1 MMLDRIFDIVDF
13 QIKRHP
19 TKEALSYEMDGT
31 WKRYSSQEIKT
42 KILQT
47 AQGLLSTG
55 LQRNDTIVIIPQAA
69 APHALFLDLAV
80 QMIGLL
86 PLVAHSTFTKDQID
100 HIIKEADPKAI
111 FYANEELKERL
122 DIDHIP
128 AYFIA
133 ESPGS
138 EYQEAFVKEKFDEEA
153 IIKIADT
160 ITPQDLAMVI
170 YTSGSTGLPKGVML
184 THGNIMS
191 NLSAVMSMLP
201 VGPQARTITFLPIS
215 HILERASVYMSLSMG
230 FRIHVLDDISR
241 LQETMAEVRPEFI
254 SAVPRIIEKML
265 DGLQDYRSEKGFFT
279 KKLLKWAIEVGLK
292 YEPHKG
298 FKPHYAFNNII
309 ARYVVL
315 SKLRKATG
323 GKIKGLVVGGAHL
336 RPDLAHMLE
345 VAGISV
351 REGYGMTETSPI
363 ITINRFEPGM
373 SKIGTVGLPISN
385 VEIKLDKEDGDI
397 GGEILVKGPNVTSG
411 YYKHPE
417 LDQELFNKD
426 GWLKTGDIGT
436 LDEKGFLKIT
446 DRRKNIF
453 KTSAGKYVAPQ
464 LLENLFGTSLY
475 LNQILVI
482 GFHKPYITALV
493 VPNYFALE
501 KWAAD
506 NDIHWTSPTYMAHN
520 IKVREKIEEDI
531 EEVNQT
537 LPKFKR
543 IIKFV
548 LLDEEWTVENEL
560 LSASLKP
567 RRKEIE
573 ERFKKQIKEMYKESM
588 D

>member
-1 MMLDRIFDIVDF
+1 MMLERIFDIVDF
-13 QIKRHP
+13 QIKHHP
-19 TKEALSYEMDGT
+19 TKEAMSIKINGH
-31 WKRYSSQEIKT
+31 WIRYSSQEIKT

-47 AQGLLSTG
+47 AQGLLDQG
-55 LQRNDTIVIIPQAA
+55 LQRNDPIIIIPQVAT
-69 APHALFLDLAV
+69 PHTLFLDLAV

-86 PLVAHSTFTKDQID
+86 PLIANATFSKEQIG
-100 HIIKEADPKAI
+100 HIINEVKPKAI
-111 FYANEELKERL
+111 FYASDDLRERL
-122 DIDHIP
+122 DIDNITSHVISES
-128 AYFIA
+128 A
-133 ESPGS
+133 ESA
-138 EYQEAFVKEKFDEEA
+138 YQKIFVSEKFDETA
-153 IIKIADT
+153 IQKKADV
-160 ITPQDLAMVI
+160 ITPNDLALVI

-184 THGNIMS
+184 SHANIMS

-201 VGPQARTITFLPIS
+201 VGPQAKTITFLPIS

-230 FRIHVLDDISR
+230 FRIHVLNEISK
-241 LQETMAEVRPEFI
+241 LQETMAEVRPAFL

-265 DGLQDYRSEKGFFT
+265 DGLHDYRSEKGFFT

-298 FKPHYAFNNII
+298 FKPHYAFNNMI
-309 ARYVVL
+309 ARYLVL

-323 GKIKGLVVGGAHL
+323 GKIKGMVVGGAHL
-336 RPDLAHMLE
+336 RPDLSHLLE
-345 VAGISV
+345 VAGIRI

-363 ITINRFEPGM
+363 ITINRFEPGL

-385 VEIKLDKEDGDI
+385 VQIKLDQEEGDI

-417 LDQELFNKD
+417 LDKELFDKE

-436 LDEKGFLKIT
+436 LDHKGFLTIT
-446 DRRKNIF
+446 DRKKNIF

-464 LLENLFGTSLY
+464 LLENLFQSSLY
-475 LNQILVI
+475 INQILII
-482 GFHKPYITALV
+482 GFHKPYITALI

-520 IKVREKIEEDI
+520 IKVREKIGEDI
-531 EEVNQT
+531 EEVNNN
-537 LPKFKR
+537 LAKFKR
-543 IIKFV
+543 IVKFV
-548 LLDEEWTVENEL
+548 LLDEEWNVENEL
-560 LSASLKP
+560 MSASLKP
-567 RRKEIE
+567 KRKAIE
-573 ERFKKQIKEMYKESM
+573 ERFKKQIEEMYKEQM